1 MVTHMWF
8 ESGLAADF
16 FNLQVWQLVTL
27 RPFNLQK
34 PTAGPWLVRVRWV
47 QLHPSILGKGCMHPS
62 IFWPDT
68 SFRFFCL
75 IFPLDGQTLHPS
87 IKISNQGTATVPLW
101 KDIDPVI
108 KLFSAQEF
116 GSILDVHFV
125 LTKRSYLQRV
135 YLVSKWFNNFLSE
148 CTWSLNFFYWIKK
161 HPNLLISE
169 YNTFASSFKSFN
181 FSRHYLF

>member
-1 MVTHMWF
+1 MIKLSRSWTWAAHVWF
-8 ESGLAADF
+8 DSSQEAEF
-16 FNLQVWQLVTL
+16 FSNLQLWQYV
-27 RPFNLQK
+27 NLHFFDPQ
-34 PTAGPWLVRVRWV
+34 
-47 QLHPSILGKGCMHPS
+47 
-62 IFWPDT
+62 T
-68 SFRFFCL
+68 SV
-75 IFPLDGQTLHPS
+75 
-87 IKISNQGTATVPLW
+87 VPLW